1 MTAVVADVFLLRL
14 RLRRLL
20 LLFFLGDELRMLEF
34 DVLVEA
40 PLASVGFLAGG
51 DSASVESADL
61 VGGPSVPLI
70 LLLSLATI
78 VVIVL
83 LLIGI
88 HNTSS

>member
-14 RLRRLL
+14 RLRRPL

-40 PLASVGFLAGG
+40 PLAPVGFLAGG

-78 VVIVL
+78 VIVL